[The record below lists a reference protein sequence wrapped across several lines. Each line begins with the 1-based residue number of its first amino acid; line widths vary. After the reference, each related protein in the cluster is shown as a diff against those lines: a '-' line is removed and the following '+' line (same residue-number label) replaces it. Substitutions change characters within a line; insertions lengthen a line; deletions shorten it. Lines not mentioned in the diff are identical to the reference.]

1 MAEFAIVGKINRTK
15 TPSSCFLQQY
25 KRIAK
30 NNIIF
35 TASALIR
42 RRSREGAEDI
52 PHSLKPQKMSGT
64 LPLGI
69 IHRL

>member
-35 TASALIR
+35 TASALTR
-42 RRSREGAEDI
+42 KRSRYRGRLEC
-52 PHSLKPQKMSGT
+52 PHT
-64 LPLGI
+64 LTTQI
-69 IHRL
+69 